1 MDIKELKKENRE
13 IRKKFSRENKSFVIE
28 VTYYIDQFSLSK
40 FEYYEILNLIL
51 NDLNT
56 KVDKNT
62 NLWEVIDNPTDY
74 CDKFLIGKEK
84 KIYTLKSEILNIVM
98 LLIFLVSLYTIVFNT
113 SPNYYL
119 KTTDSDMFLLTSGSV
134 IKSLTLILFTLIPRI
149 DRRNNPFN
157 QNRYKVRFIS
167 IETIALFIGLFLG
180 GLSETMITIN
190 VNKYIVI
197 SVFFIS
203 LAFDLIKRRMT

>member
-1 MDIKELKKENRE
+1 MDIKELKKENKE
-13 IRKKFSRENKSFVIE
+13 IRKKFNRENKSFVIE
-28 VTYYIDQFSLSK
+28 VTYYIDQYQISK
-40 FEYYEILNLIL
+40 IEYHEILNLIL

-56 KVDKNT
+56 KVEKNSI
-62 NLWEVIDNPTDY
+62 LWEVIDNPTVY

-84 KIYTLKSEILNIVM
+84 KVYSIKSETLTIIM
-98 LLIFLVSLYTIVFNT
+98 LFIFLVSLYTIVFNI

-119 KTTDSDMFLLTSGSV
+119 RITGSDMFLLTSGAV
-134 IKSLTLILFTLIPRI
+134 IKSLTLILFTLIPQI
-149 DRRNNPFN
+149 DRRKNPFN

-167 IETIALFIGLFLG
+167 VETTYLFIGLLLG

-203 LAFDLIKRRMT
+203 LAFDLIKRRMA

>member
-13 IRKKFSRENKSFVIE
+13 IRKKFSRENKSFAIE
-28 VTYYIDQFSLSK
+28 VTYYIDQFQISK
-40 FEYYEILNLIL
+40 TEYHETLNLIL

-84 KIYTLKSEILNIVM
+84 KVYTLKSEILNIIM

-119 KTTDSDMFLLTSGSV
+119 RTTGSDMFLLTSGSV
-134 IKSLTLILFTLIPRI
+134 IKSLTLILFTLIPQI

-157 QNRYKVRFIS
+157 QYRYKVRFIS
-167 IETIALFIGLFLG
+167 IETIALFSGLFLG

-203 LAFDLIKRRMT
+203 LAIDLIKRRMA

>member
-1 MDIKELKKENRE
+1 MDIKELKKENKE
-13 IRKKFSRENKSFVIE
+13 IRKKFNRENKSFVIE
-28 VTYYIDQFSLSK
+28 VTYYIDQYQISK
-40 FEYYEILNLIL
+40 IEYHEILNLIL

-56 KVDKNT
+56 KVEKNT
-62 NLWEVIDNPTDY
+62 ILWEVIDNPTDY

-84 KIYTLKSEILNIVM
+84 KVYSIKSETLTIIM
-98 LLIFLVSLYTIVFNT
+98 LFIFLVSLYTIVFNI

-119 KTTDSDMFLLTSGSV
+119 RIKGSDMFLLTSGAV
-134 IKSLTLILFTLIPRI
+134 IKSLTLILFTLIPQI
-149 DRRNNPFN
+149 DRRKNPFN

-167 IETIALFIGLFLG
+167 VETTYLFIGLLLG

-203 LAFDLIKRRMT
+203 LAFDLIKRRMA